1 MRVSKLSS
9 VACGLSGYSWHYMNQ
24 IIIRFVGESTVAE
37 RESADQAHNE
47 TERGVEKGE
56 ERTGDR
62 P

>member
-24 IIIRFVGESTVAE
+24 IIIRFVGESTVTE
-37 RESADQAHNE
+37 RKSANQAHNE
-47 TERGVEKGE
+47 TEGGVEKGE
-56 ERTGDR
+56 ERARNR